1 MTTAR
6 FVIPDFPTEHPGV
19 QRAEALA
26 GHAKSALERV
36 SAARSLATLLL
47 AAVVASLLVVADQ
60 VVDQWAD
67 GQWLAVWM
75 ALWVVAFSALVLA
88 APLTRALAR
97 QTIAW
102 LDAQA
107 ARRAR
112 DRADARLLALAAR
125 DPRVMA
131 DLQAAQTRAAGEQAV
146 GMPLGRRWEPYL
158 YL

>member
-6 FVIPDFPTEHPGV
+6 FVSPDFPTEHPGV
-19 QRAEALA
+19 QRAEALVD
-26 GHAKSALERV
+26 HARDAMQRI
-36 SAARSLATLLL
+36 SAARSLSAMLL

-67 GQWLAVWM
+67 GQWLAVWI
-75 ALWVVAFSALVLA
+75 ALWVIAFTGLVLA
-88 APLTRALAR
+88 APITRSFAR
-97 QTIAW
+97 QWVAA

-112 DRADARLLALAAR
+112 ARADARLLALAAR

-131 DLQAAQTRAAGEQAV
+131 DLQAAQTRAAGERAV
-146 GMPLGRRWEPYL
+146 GMPVGRRWEPYM